1 MTIKRRGFTLE
12 NSGDNPFGIATSGS
26 DQPPSDT
33 ERIVEFIN
41 RLLANYGQQ
50 QVPPGLTG
58 GDLLNELDRIVS
70 TVESTAVTPMAKAA
84 MNNRNRRA
92 VATRVPTDAEIA
104 ARLRAKGIDPK
115 FMPQEV

>member
-41 RLLANYGQQ
+41 RLLANYGACLAAL
-50 QVPPGLTG
+50 GERDKARET
-58 GDLLNELDRIVS
+58 LD
-70 TVESTAVTPMAKAA
+70 AA
-84 MNNRNRRA
+84 LAADPNNA
-92 VATRVPTDAEIA
+92 GALA
-104 ARLRAKGIDPK
+104 ARAGLDA
-115 FMPQEV
+115 